1 MVYSFHQRKF
11 KLFLVDTNS
20 DCSVLVVDSY
30 FMIKF
35 RTTQVAEYILFL
47 TYKLRST
54 WDKLLNLRISRG
66 LGKVAN
72 ENKKK

>member
-1 MVYSFHQRKF
+1 MIQ
-11 KLFLVDTNS
+11 VDTNT

-35 RTTQVAEYILFL
+35 RTIQVAEYILYL
-47 TYKLRST
+47 IYKLRST

-66 LGKVAN
+66 IGKVLNINQNA
-72 ENKKK
+72 EQY